1 MEFEVYLPERLDP
14 PKVFFTTR
22 ENKTEHDESMN
33 KGSQRAVSPEL
44 KTEIR
49 YLDNLISISI

>member
-14 PKVFFTTR
+14 PKVFFNTR

-49 YLDNLISISI
+49 YGR